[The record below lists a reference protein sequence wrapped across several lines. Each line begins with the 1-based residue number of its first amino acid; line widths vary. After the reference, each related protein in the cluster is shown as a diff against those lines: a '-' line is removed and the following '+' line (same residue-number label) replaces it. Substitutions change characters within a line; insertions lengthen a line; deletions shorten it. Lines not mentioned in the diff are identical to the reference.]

1 MKGKE
6 KIRRRSEKSLDP
18 SEKKPVRHYWNRI
31 ICVESE
37 ERTCSGFQREERERE
52 SMEVAV
58 RESVEREREKLRGTP
73 APCGRRQSEFREL
86 ALTGRYC
93 RVHLASVQFGSW
105 I

>member
-1 MKGKE
+1 
-6 KIRRRSEKSLDP
+6 
-18 SEKKPVRHYWNRI
+18 
-31 ICVESE
+31 
-37 ERTCSGFQREERERE
+37 
-52 SMEVAV
+52 MEVVV
-58 RESVEREREKLRGTP
+58 RESVERQKLRGTP

>member
-1 MKGKE
+1 MFGV
-6 KIRRRSEKSLDP
+6 P
-18 SEKKPVRHYWNRI
+18 
-31 ICVESE
+31 
-37 ERTCSGFQREERERE
+37 ERGERERE